1 MITLLLIVG
10 FPPNLDITKYILQ
23 DKHDWND
30 YNNEKCL
37 NKNINNCS
45 RTKTLGCFWLP
56 FFHTYRLTD
65 RPTKT
70 SHLPPPQT
78 SKEHL
83 RGPFIVCIFLYFQ
96 CYVQVL

>member
-45 RTKTLGCFWLP
+45 RTKTLGCF
-56 FFHTYRLTD
+56 
-65 RPTKT
+65 
-70 SHLPPPQT
+70 
-78 SKEHL
+78 
-83 RGPFIVCIFLYFQ
+83 
-96 CYVQVL
+96 

>member
-30 YNNEKCL
+30 YNNEKSL

-45 RTKTLGCFWLP
+45 RTKTLGCF
-56 FFHTYRLTD
+56 
-65 RPTKT
+65 
-70 SHLPPPQT
+70 
-78 SKEHL
+78 
-83 RGPFIVCIFLYFQ
+83 
-96 CYVQVL
+96 